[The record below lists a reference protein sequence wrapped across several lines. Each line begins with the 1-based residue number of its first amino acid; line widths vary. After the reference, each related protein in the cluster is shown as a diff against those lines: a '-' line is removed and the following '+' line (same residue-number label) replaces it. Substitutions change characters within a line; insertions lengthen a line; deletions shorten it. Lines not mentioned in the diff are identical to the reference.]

1 MPALD
6 SVCGAMG
13 ASAHAAYHF
22 NPLLPPPN
30 GLQHVAMSV
39 AIIPRP
45 LVGGKMLA
53 KFTGDIMCPSG
64 AAPPPAPCEM
74 WGAEG
79 VQIR

>member
-6 SVCGAMG
+6 FVCGAMG

-30 GLQHVAMSV
+30 GLQHVAMSI

-53 KFTGDIMCPSG
+53 KFSGDVVRPGG
-64 AAPPPAPCEM
+64 AAPPSASSAV
-74 WGAEG
+74 WRTKGLQ
-79 VQIR
+79 VR